1 MRVTHE
7 DVVFQEVPGEVALAF
22 TIAGCPLRCPGC
34 HSSDSWAPDE
44 GWLLSPAILTQ
55 RIQRYSGLLTAVVF
69 LGGEWHPDPLSDCLQ
84 RARSLGLVTCLY
96 TGMEDISADLKKH
109 LDYLKVGP
117 WRRDLGG
124 LDSPSTNQRFIDLH
138 SGRILNHMFQGE
150 LHAQTD
156 A

>member
-1 MRVTHE
+1 MTP
-7 DVVFQEVPGEVALAF
+7 DLLA
-22 TIAGCPLRCPGC
+22 
-34 HSSDSWAPDE
+34 
-44 GWLLSPAILTQ
+44 Q
-55 RIQRYSGLLTAVVF
+55 RAQRYTGLLTAVVF
-69 LGGEWHPDPLSDCLQ
+69 LGGEWHPEALSDCLQ
-84 RARSLGLVTCLY
+84 KARSLGLVTCLY
-96 TGMEDISADLKKH
+96 TGMEDVDASLKTH

-124 LDSPSTNQRFIDLH
+124 LDSPSTNQRYIDLR